1 MNVLLI
7 PTDFSEN
14 ATNALEYATETAN
27 ALGAQLIMLHVY
39 NPPLAIQTGLHAVLA
54 EDTAK
59 ATKLAHDKLAIIT
72 KTINQEY
79 PSLPCSFEIVVGD
92 PVSEILGLAKLR
104 KVDMIVMGTQ
114 GASRVVNVIF
124 GSNTASI
131 IEKSEC
137 PVLCI
142 PFSTPFKEPQKIVFA
157 TNFQY
162 SDIMEAS
169 KLVELA
175 RVFNASILLAHIVV
189 GAEETEDEKEI
200 LEKFTKE
207 VKLHTGYDSISGKVI
222 SDAAIHTGLDLLIE
236 KTKADVIVLST
247 HKRSFF
253 QKFFKPSLTTKFSYY
268 TTIPLLAFH
277 SSREDFETESD
288 F

>member
-1 MNVLLI
+1 MKVLLT

-14 ATNALEYATETAN
+14 AANALEYATETAN
-27 ALGAQLIMLHVY
+27 ALGARLIIAHVY
-39 NPPLAIQTGLHAVLA
+39 NPPLAIQTGLHAVMA
-54 EDTAK
+54 EDTAR
-59 ATKLAHDKLAIIT
+59 ATELAHEKLAVIT
-72 KTINQEY
+72 NTIKQEY
-79 PSLPCSFEIVVGD
+79 PSLSCSYEIIVGN
-92 PVSEILGLAKLR
+92 PVSEILELAR
-104 KVDMIVMGTQ
+104 QRNVDLIVMGTQ

-142 PFSTPFKEPQKIVFA
+142 PYSTPFKEPKKIVFA
-157 TNFQY
+157 TSFQY
-162 SDIMEAS
+162 SDIVEAS
-169 KLVELA
+169 KLVEVA

-189 GAEETEDEKEI
+189 GAEETDEEKEV
-200 LEKFTKE
+200 LEKFAKE
-207 VKLHTGYDSISGKVI
+207 VKIHTGYDKISGKVI
-222 SDAAIHTGLDLLIE
+222 SDAAIHTGLDLLVE
-236 KTKADVIVLST
+236 KTKADMIVLST

-253 QKFFKPSLTTKFSYY
+253 QKFIKPSLTTKFSYY

-277 SSREDFETESD
+277 STADQFDTESD